1 MSKRK
6 GEDSN
11 APQWVKVLRDLVEL
25 RDTTLKELV
34 TQEWQ
39 D

>member
-6 GEDSN
+6 GEDST
-11 APQWVKVLRDLVEL
+11 APEWTKVLLYLMEV

-34 TQEWQ
+34 TQECQ